1 MPYLRLT
8 RVALCA
14 VGVELALEGASMGQT
29 SVVVGVTGA
38 DDNRFLAHSSE
49 SFMFRSRSS
58 TPSNTFA
65 ATTNHERLAFR
76 KAIDIASATPGT
88 ESLLW
93 KILPPGFSAT
103 SLDPDGDIVRLV
115 QAVRKVEALSGGA
128 AFAGVAKAITDA
140 TGDLVAVKSGSRVL
154 MAFGLSCPETAPI
167 GPRGTHQPVTPKAW
181 WHATAA
187 FAALFLDE
195 EPASMK
201 DGSKPVYEATT
212 GGKALLGTF
221 VAGGEVTQEGLNAL
235 DRMAQAILAG
245 ADPTAPELPGT
256 KGRAAASTPASVGGI
271 GIRVP
276 GAEAPTRK
284 ERLAEIRS
292 AITGEP
298 VPTKAGA
305 AASAPTAA
313 AQAVL
318 TVTAVK
324 VKGADGV
331 VETTGDAVAIVA
343 AIDAAVAQGLPW
355 AVFTA
360 SGPILPAERGAA
372 VDALRKSLPPSE
384 DDFFAV

>member
-49 SFMFRSRSS
+49 SLMFRSSRS
-58 TPSNTFA
+58 TPSTTFESA
-65 ATTNHERLAFR
+65 AREKLSFR
-76 KAIDIASATPGT
+76 KAVDIATATPGT
-88 ESLLW
+88 ESLVW
-93 KILPPGFSAT
+93 DILPPGFSAT
-103 SLDPDGDIVRLV
+103 SLDPDGDIVRVV
-115 QAVRKVEALSGGA
+115 QAAYKVEALSGGA

-167 GPRGTHQPVTPKAW
+167 GPRGTPQAVTPKAW
-181 WHATAA
+181 WHATSA
-187 FAALFLDE
+187 FASMFLDK

-201 DGSKPVYEATT
+201 DGKPVYEATT
-212 GGKALLGTF
+212 GGKAILATF